1 MFSLATIVMNNLR
14 LFLLAL
20 WLGAALFF
28 SATVAPAVFSVL
40 RSFQLAN
47 ASEIA
52 GTIVTHTL
60 ALVNLSGFA
69 ISLFLLVTAFLF
81 KRRGASGAAFYAE
94 TILLALVAIF
104 TAASQWWISPK
115 MLALRAAM
123 PAPIDQVAH
132 TDPRHIA
139 FDSLHHYSV
148 ALLALAMLASLIA
161 SIFIARR
168 RPNV

>member
-1 MFSLATIVMNNLR
+1 MNSLR

-52 GTIVTHTL
+52 GTIVTRTL
-60 ALVNLSGFA
+60 AVVNLGGFA
-69 ISLFLLVTAFLF
+69 ISLFLLATAFLF
-81 KRRGASGAAFYAE
+81 KRAASGAAFYVE
-94 TILLALVAIF
+94 TILLALVAIL
-104 TAASQWWISPK
+104 TAASQWWSSPK

-123 PAPIDQVAH
+123 PAPIDQVAR
-132 TDPRHIA
+132 TDPRRIA

-161 SIFIARR
+161 SILIARR
-168 RPNV
+168 RPKV

>member
-1 MFSLATIVMNNLR
+1 MKNLR

-52 GTIVTHTL
+52 GTIVTRTL
-60 ALVNLSGFA
+60 AVVNLSGFA

-81 KRRGASGAAFYAE
+81 KRRGASGAGFYVE
-94 TILLALVAIF
+94 TMLLVLVAIF
-104 TAASQWWISPK
+104 TAASQWWISPR

-123 PAPIDQVAH
+123 PAPIDQIAR

-148 ALLALAMLASLIA
+148 ALLGLAMLASLIA
-161 SIFIARR
+161 SIIIARR

>member
-1 MFSLATIVMNNLR
+1 MNNLR

-47 ASEIA
+47 ASEMA
-52 GTIVTHTL
+52 GTIVTRTL
-60 ALVNLSGFA
+60 AVVNLSGFA
-69 ISLFLLVTAFLF
+69 ISLFVLVTAFLF
-81 KRRGASGAAFYAE
+81 KRPASGAAFYVE
-94 TILLALVAIF
+94 TILLALVAIL

-123 PAPIDQVAH
+123 PAPIDQVAR

-161 SIFIARR
+161 SILIARR

>member
-1 MFSLATIVMNNLR
+1 MMNNLR

-52 GTIVTHTL
+52 GTIVTRTL
-60 ALVNLSGFA
+60 AVVNLSGLA
-69 ISLFLLVTAFLF
+69 IGVFLLVTALLF
-81 KRRGASGAAFYAE
+81 KRASGAAFYTE
-94 TILLALVAIF
+94 TILLALVAIL

-115 MLALRAAM
+115 MLALRAGM
-123 PAPIDQVAH
+123 PAPIDQVAR
-132 TDPRHIA
+132 TDQRRIA

-161 SIFIARR
+161 SILIARR
-168 RPNV
+168 RPKV

>member
-1 MFSLATIVMNNLR
+1 MCSLR
-14 LFLLAL
+14 LFLRAL

-52 GTIVTHTL
+52 GTIVTRTL
-60 ALVNLSGFA
+60 AVVNLSGFA

-81 KRRGASGAAFYAE
+81 KRPASEAAFSVE
-94 TILLALVAIF
+94 TILLALVAIL

-123 PAPIDQVAH
+123 PAPID
-132 TDPRHIA
+132 
-139 FDSLHHYSV
+139 
-148 ALLALAMLASLIA
+148 
-161 SIFIARR
+161 
-168 RPNV
+168 

>member
-1 MFSLATIVMNNLR
+1 MNNLR

-20 WLGAALFF
+20 
-28 SATVAPAVFSVL
+28 
-40 RSFQLAN
+40 
-47 ASEIA
+47 
-52 GTIVTHTL
+52 
-60 ALVNLSGFA
+60 
-69 ISLFLLVTAFLF
+69 
-81 KRRGASGAAFYAE
+81 
-94 TILLALVAIF
+94 VAIL

-115 MLALRAAM
+115 MLSLRAAM

-161 SIFIARR
+161 SILIARR